1 MLETKTVTVG
11 SNVLIGSGHPI
22 VVQTMCN
29 THTSDVEATLAQ
41 CRRLTAAG
49 SELIRITVP
58 SMKDVPCLE
67 EISRRLRAEGIGT
80 PLVADIHFS
89 PEIALA
95 VVPIVEKIIGAIG
108 NNSFHCLQP
117 SFPMS
122 FVSPSVIKDM

>member
-29 THTSDVEATLAQ
+29 THTSDVDATVAQ
-41 CRRLTAAG
+41 CRRLAAAG

-89 PEIALA
+89 PEIAMA
-95 VVPIVEKIIGAIG
+95 VVPIVEKIFGLRK
-108 NNSFHCLQP
+108 SHSYRP
-117 SFPMS
+117 
-122 FVSPSVIKDM
+122 